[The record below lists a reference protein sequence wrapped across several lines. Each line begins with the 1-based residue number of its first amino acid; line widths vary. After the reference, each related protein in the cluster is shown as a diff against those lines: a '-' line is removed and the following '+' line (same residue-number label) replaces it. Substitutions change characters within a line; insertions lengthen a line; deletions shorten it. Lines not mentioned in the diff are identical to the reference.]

1 MCDTVLLL
9 LAGGVQVEVVPEDAH
24 SSDAAAAPTI
34 TVTAFV
40 MYALVLAVLY
50 IAGKVMFGDML
61 RDMQQQRP

>member
-1 MCDTVLLL
+1 M
-9 LAGGVQVEVVPEDAH
+9 EVVPEDAH
-24 SSDAAAAPTI
+24 SSDVAAAPTI